1 MSAEVPE
8 VHSPAVQS
16 AVRKIFRRVVPLFFV
31 MFVANYMDR
40 VNLGFAQD
48 ELRADVGLSAAA
60 FGLGAGIFFI
70 AYAIFEVPSNMLMER
85 FGAKVWLTR
94 IMISW
99 GVVATAMAFVDSVEM
114 FYALR
119 FLLGVAEAGFFP
131 AVIYYFSRWL
141 PDSHRGRA
149 TSIFLMGSGTA
160 TVIVGPVSG
169 ALMEL
174 HGIWGHAG
182 WQWMFF
188 IEGVFSVVYRFL
200 DSGVEQATW
209 LTDEEKSGL
218 VAAIDAEQDERDA
231 RRGGKAAR
239 VSRWKLLADP
249 QMLLFLWIYFAI
261 NVALYAVTFWLPSIV
276 DDIGGVSD
284 FQVGLLTAV
293 PWLCA
298 LAALFVSGRVSD
310 RIGRRRPV
318 LVVLLLLGGCGTLLA
333 VFVSPWVG
341 LGALCLAAMGFKP
354 ASPVFWT
361 IPQSYLDARAAAP
374 GIALINSIGNLGGF
388 VAPTAFGIIEDTT
401 GSTKGGLVGLTVV
414 GFLAALS
421 VLLVRGGG
429 RNDRVRTRPAKAV
442 AAPAPE
448 TTPGAARTRSRVL
461 PPPDA
466 TRPAP
471 PHRRWR
477 GAHWRGPHH
486 ARERTVTASTVSTD
500 VPGATD
506 VPVMPADERTHR
518 HVPPEGSH
526 RHPQVDPLAA
536 LRTPQDPPWDVY
548 LTGTVFLDVIFTGL
562 DSAPVRGT
570 ESWARGMG
578 RARAASPTWRP
589 RWPVSACAP
598 RWPPPSATTTTATTA
613 GTRSPRARASTC
625 PRPAPCPAG
634 TRR

>member
-1 MSAEVPE
+1 M
-8 VHSPAVQS
+8 HSPAVQS

-188 IEGVFSVVYRFL
+188 IEGVFSVVLGFVVYRFL

-231 RRGGKAAR
+231 RRGGKPAG

-276 DDIGGVSD
+276 ADIGGVSD

-448 TTPGAARTRSRVL
+448 TTPGAARTAQ
-461 PPPDA
+461 PGPA
-466 TRPAP
+466 TA
-471 PHRRWR
+471 
-477 GAHWRGPHH
+477 
-486 ARERTVTASTVSTD
+486 
-500 VPGATD
+500 
-506 VPVMPADERTHR
+506 
-518 HVPPEGSH
+518 
-526 RHPQVDPLAA
+526 
-536 LRTPQDPPWDVY
+536 
-548 LTGTVFLDVIFTGL
+548 
-562 DSAPVRGT
+562 
-570 ESWARGMG
+570 
-578 RARAASPTWRP
+578 
-589 RWPVSACAP
+589 
-598 RWPPPSATTTTATTA
+598 
-613 GTRSPRARASTC
+613 
-625 PRPAPCPAG
+625 
-634 TRR
+634 

>member
-1 MSAEVPE
+1 MSA
-8 VHSPAVQS
+8 AVQS

-48 ELRADVGLSAAA
+48 QLRADVGLSAAA

-85 FGAKVWLTR
+85 YGAKVWLTR

-99 GVVATAMAFVDSVEM
+99 GVVATAMAFVNGAEM

-160 TVIVGPVSG
+160 TVIVGPISG
-169 ALMEL
+169 ALLEM
-174 HGIWGHAG
+174 HGIWGHSG

-188 IEGVFSVVYRFL
+188 IEGVASVVLGFVVFRFL
-200 DSGVEQATW
+200 DSSVESATW
-209 LTDEEKSGL
+209 LTQEEKDGL
-218 VAAIDAEQDERDA
+218 VAVIDAEQRERENG
-231 RRGGKAAR
+231 RGTAK

-276 DDIGGVSD
+276 GDIGGLSE
-284 FQVGLLTAV
+284 FQVGLVTAV
-293 PWLCA
+293 PWLFA
-298 LAALFVSGRVSD
+298 LLALYVSGRLSD
-310 RIGRRRPV
+310 RIGKRRPV
-318 LVVLLLLGGCGTLLA
+318 LFALLLIGGVGTLLA

-341 LGALCLAAMGFKP
+341 LGALCVAAMGFKP
-354 ASPVFWT
+354 ASPIFWT

-429 RNDRVRTRPAKAV
+429 RNDRVRAAAAAHPA
-442 AAPAPE
+442 AAPEA
-448 TTPGAARTRSRVL
+448 GAA
-461 PPPDA
+461 
-466 TRPAP
+466 
-471 PHRRWR
+471 
-477 GAHWRGPHH
+477 
-486 ARERTVTASTVSTD
+486 AS
-500 VPGATD
+500 
-506 VPVMPADERTHR
+506 
-518 HVPPEGSH
+518 
-526 RHPQVDPLAA
+526 
-536 LRTPQDPPWDVY
+536 
-548 LTGTVFLDVIFTGL
+548 
-562 DSAPVRGT
+562 
-570 ESWARGMG
+570 
-578 RARAASPTWRP
+578 
-589 RWPVSACAP
+589 
-598 RWPPPSATTTTATTA
+598 
-613 GTRSPRARASTC
+613 
-625 PRPAPCPAG
+625 
-634 TRR
+634 

>member
-1 MSAEVPE
+1 M
-8 VHSPAVQS
+8 
-16 AVRKIFRRVVPLFFV
+16 VPLFFV

-48 ELRADVGLSAAA
+48 QLRADVGLSAAA

-70 AYAIFEVPSNMLMER
+70 AYAIFEVPSNMMMER

-99 GVVATAMAFVDSVEM
+99 GIVATAMAFVNSPGT

-149 TSIFLMGSGTA
+149 TSVFLMGSGTA
-160 TVIVGPVSG
+160 TVIVGPISG
-169 ALMEL
+169 ALLEM
-174 HGIWGHAG
+174 HGLWGHSG

-188 IEGVFSVVYRFL
+188 VEGVFSVLLGFVVYRYL
-200 DSGVEQATW
+200 DSSIEKATW
-209 LTDEEKSGL
+209 LTDEEKAGL
-218 VAAIDAEQDERDA
+218 VATIDAEQDARDA
-231 RRGGKAAR
+231 QRGSRAR

-276 DDIGGVSD
+276 DDIGGLND
-284 FQVGLLTAV
+284 LQVGLLTSV
-293 PWLCA
+293 PWICA
-298 LAALFVSGRVSD
+298 ILAVYVSGRISD
-310 RIGRRRPV
+310 RIGKRRPV
-318 LVVLLLLGGCGTLLA
+318 LVVLLLVGGCGTLLA

-341 LGALCLAAMGFKP
+341 LGALCLAAVGFKP
-354 ASPVFWT
+354 ASPIFWT

-414 GFLAALS
+414 GFLAAVS

-429 RNDRVRTRPAKAV
+429 RNDRARVRTAKGA

-448 TTPGAARTRSRVL
+448 AAPGVARAV
-461 PPPDA
+461 PEPPDRRGHE
-466 TRPAP
+466 RP
-471 PHRRWR
+471 
-477 GAHWRGPHH
+477 
-486 ARERTVTASTVSTD
+486 
-500 VPGATD
+500 
-506 VPVMPADERTHR
+506 
-518 HVPPEGSH
+518 
-526 RHPQVDPLAA
+526 
-536 LRTPQDPPWDVY
+536 TP
-548 LTGTVFLDVIFTGL
+548 
-562 DSAPVRGT
+562 
-570 ESWARGMG
+570 
-578 RARAASPTWRP
+578 SP
-589 RWPVSACAP
+589 
-598 RWPPPSATTTTATTA
+598 
-613 GTRSPRARASTC
+613 
-625 PRPAPCPAG
+625 
-634 TRR
+634 

>member
-1 MSAEVPE
+1 
-8 VHSPAVQS
+8 VHPPAVQS

-70 AYAIFEVPSNMLMER
+70 AYALFEVPSNILMER
-85 FGAKVWLTR
+85 FGPKVWLTR

-149 TSIFLMGSGTA
+149 TSVFLMGSGTA

-169 ALMEL
+169 ALLEM
-174 HGIWGHAG
+174 HGVWGHSG

-188 IEGVFSVVYRFL
+188 VEGVFSVVLGFVVYRFL

-209 LTDEEKSGL
+209 LTDEEKTGL
-218 VAAIDAEQDERDA
+218 VAVIDAEQDERDA
-231 RRGGKAAR
+231 RRGDKAAK

-276 DDIGGVSD
+276 DDIGGLSD
-284 FQVGLLTAV
+284 FQVGLLTSV

-298 LAALFVSGRVSD
+298 IGALYVSGRISD
-310 RIGRRRPV
+310 RIGKRRPV
-318 LVVLLLLGGCGTLLA
+318 LITLLVLGGCGTLLA
-333 VFVSPWVG
+333 VFVSPWAG
-341 LGALCLAAMGFKP
+341 LGALCVAAMGFKP

-388 VAPTAFGIIEDTT
+388 VAPTAFGIIEDST
-401 GSTKGGLVGLTVV
+401 GSTEGGLVGLTVV

-429 RNDRVRTRPAKAV
+429 RNDRVRTRPARKP
-442 AAPAPE
+442 AATAPE
-448 TTPGAARTRSRVL
+448 TTPGAARTSH
-461 PPPDA
+461 PGPA
-466 TRPAP
+466 TA
-471 PHRRWR
+471 
-477 GAHWRGPHH
+477 
-486 ARERTVTASTVSTD
+486 
-500 VPGATD
+500 
-506 VPVMPADERTHR
+506 
-518 HVPPEGSH
+518 
-526 RHPQVDPLAA
+526 
-536 LRTPQDPPWDVY
+536 
-548 LTGTVFLDVIFTGL
+548 
-562 DSAPVRGT
+562 
-570 ESWARGMG
+570 
-578 RARAASPTWRP
+578 
-589 RWPVSACAP
+589 
-598 RWPPPSATTTTATTA
+598 
-613 GTRSPRARASTC
+613 
-625 PRPAPCPAG
+625 
-634 TRR
+634 

>member
-1 MSAEVPE
+1 M
-8 VHSPAVQS
+8 HSPAVQS

-70 AYAIFEVPSNMLMER
+70 AYAIFEVPSNVLMER
-85 FGAKVWLTR
+85 FGPKVWLTR

-99 GVVATAMAFVDSVEM
+99 GVVATAMAFVNSVEM

-169 ALMEL
+169 ALMEM

-188 IEGVFSVVYRFL
+188 IEGVFSVVLGFVVYRFL

-218 VAAIDAEQDERDA
+218 VAAIDAEQEERDA
-231 RRGGKAAR
+231 RRGGKAAK

-298 LAALFVSGRVSD
+298 LVALFVSGRVSD
-310 RIGRRRPV
+310 RIGKRRPV
-318 LVVLLLLGGCGTLLA
+318 LVVLLLLGGSGTLLA

-429 RNDRVRTRPAKAV
+429 RNDRVRTRPARAA

-448 TTPGAARTRSRVL
+448 TGPGAART
-461 PPPDA
+461 
-466 TRPAP
+466 
-471 PHRRWR
+471 
-477 GAHWRGPHH
+477 AHPGPS
-486 ARERTVTASTVSTD
+486 TA
-500 VPGATD
+500 
-506 VPVMPADERTHR
+506 
-518 HVPPEGSH
+518 
-526 RHPQVDPLAA
+526 
-536 LRTPQDPPWDVY
+536 
-548 LTGTVFLDVIFTGL
+548 
-562 DSAPVRGT
+562 
-570 ESWARGMG
+570 
-578 RARAASPTWRP
+578 
-589 RWPVSACAP
+589 
-598 RWPPPSATTTTATTA
+598 
-613 GTRSPRARASTC
+613 
-625 PRPAPCPAG
+625 
-634 TRR
+634 

>member
-1 MSAEVPE
+1 M
-8 VHSPAVQS
+8 HSPAVQS

-160 TVIVGPVSG
+160 TVIVGPISG
-169 ALMEL
+169 ALMEM

-188 IEGVFSVVYRFL
+188 VEGVFSVVLGFVVYRFL

-218 VAAIDAEQDERDA
+218 VAAIDAEQEERDA

-298 LAALFVSGRVSD
+298 LVALFVSGRVSD
-310 RIGRRRPV
+310 RIGKRRPV

-429 RNDRVRTRPAKAV
+429 RNDRVRTRPARA

-448 TTPGAARTRSRVL
+448 TTPGAARTAH
-461 PPPDA
+461 PGPA
-466 TRPAP
+466 TA
-471 PHRRWR
+471 
-477 GAHWRGPHH
+477 
-486 ARERTVTASTVSTD
+486 
-500 VPGATD
+500 
-506 VPVMPADERTHR
+506 
-518 HVPPEGSH
+518 
-526 RHPQVDPLAA
+526 
-536 LRTPQDPPWDVY
+536 
-548 LTGTVFLDVIFTGL
+548 
-562 DSAPVRGT
+562 
-570 ESWARGMG
+570 
-578 RARAASPTWRP
+578 
-589 RWPVSACAP
+589 
-598 RWPPPSATTTTATTA
+598 
-613 GTRSPRARASTC
+613 
-625 PRPAPCPAG
+625 
-634 TRR
+634 

>member
-1 MSAEVPE
+1 MSAASPE

-60 FGLGAGIFFI
+60 FGLGAGVFFI

-99 GVVATAMAFVDSVEM
+99 GVVATAMAFVNSVEM

-160 TVIVGPVSG
+160 TVIVGPISG
-169 ALMEL
+169 ALMEM

-188 IEGVFSVVYRFL
+188 IEGIFSVVLGFVVYRFL
-200 DSGVEQATW
+200 DSGIEQAAW
-209 LTDEEKSGL
+209 LTDEEKTGL
-218 VAAIDAEQDERDA
+218 VAAIDAEQEERDA
-231 RRGGKAAR
+231 RRGGEAAK

-298 LAALFVSGRVSD
+298 LVALFVSGRISD
-310 RIGRRRPV
+310 RIGKRRPV
-318 LVVLLLLGGCGTLLA
+318 LAVLLLLGGCGTLLA

-401 GSTKGGLVGLTVV
+401 GSTEGGLVGLTVV

-448 TTPGAARTRSRVL
+448 TTPGAARTV
-461 PPPDA
+461 
-466 TRPAP
+466 
-471 PHRRWR
+471 HQ
-477 GAHWRGPHH
+477 GP
-486 ARERTVTASTVSTD
+486 
-500 VPGATD
+500 
-506 VPVMPADERTHR
+506 
-518 HVPPEGSH
+518 
-526 RHPQVDPLAA
+526 
-536 LRTPQDPPWDVY
+536 
-548 LTGTVFLDVIFTGL
+548 
-562 DSAPVRGT
+562 
-570 ESWARGMG
+570 
-578 RARAASPTWRP
+578 
-589 RWPVSACAP
+589 
-598 RWPPPSATTTTATTA
+598 ATT
-613 GTRSPRARASTC
+613 
-625 PRPAPCPAG
+625 
-634 TRR
+634 

>member
-1 MSAEVPE
+1 M
-8 VHSPAVQS
+8 HSPAVQS

-188 IEGVFSVVYRFL
+188 IEGVFSVVLGFVVYRFL

-276 DDIGGVSD
+276 ADIGGVSD

-448 TTPGAARTRSRVL
+448 TTPGAARTAQ
-461 PPPDA
+461 PGPA
-466 TRPAP
+466 TA
-471 PHRRWR
+471 
-477 GAHWRGPHH
+477 
-486 ARERTVTASTVSTD
+486 
-500 VPGATD
+500 
-506 VPVMPADERTHR
+506 
-518 HVPPEGSH
+518 
-526 RHPQVDPLAA
+526 
-536 LRTPQDPPWDVY
+536 
-548 LTGTVFLDVIFTGL
+548 
-562 DSAPVRGT
+562 
-570 ESWARGMG
+570 
-578 RARAASPTWRP
+578 
-589 RWPVSACAP
+589 
-598 RWPPPSATTTTATTA
+598 
-613 GTRSPRARASTC
+613 
-625 PRPAPCPAG
+625 
-634 TRR
+634 

>member
-1 MSAEVPE
+1 MSAVPPAPE
-8 VHSPAVQS
+8 VQHPPAVQS

-70 AYAIFEVPSNMLMER
+70 AYALFEVPSNMLMER

-99 GVVATAMAFVDSVEM
+99 GVVATAMAFVDSVGM

-149 TSIFLMGSGTA
+149 TSVFLMGSGTA
-160 TVIVGPVSG
+160 TVVVGPVSG
-169 ALMEL
+169 ALLEL
-174 HGIWGHAG
+174 HGLWGHSG

-188 IEGVFSVVYRFL
+188 VEGVFSVVLGFVVYRFL
-200 DSGVEQATW
+200 DSGIEQATW
-209 LTDEEKSGL
+209 LTDEEKTGL
-218 VAAIDAEQDERDA
+218 TAVIDAEQDARDE
-231 RRGGKAAR
+231 RRGEKSAK

-276 DDIGGVSD
+276 DDIGGLSD
-284 FQVGLLTAV
+284 FQVGLLTSV
-293 PWLCA
+293 PWICA
-298 LAALFVSGRVSD
+298 IGALYVSGRISD
-310 RIGRRRPV
+310 RIGKRRPV
-318 LVVLLLLGGCGTLLA
+318 LITLLVLGGCGTLLA
-333 VFVSPWVG
+333 VFVSPWAG

-374 GIALINSIGNLGGF
+374 GIALVNSIGNLGGF
-388 VAPTAFGIIEDTT
+388 VAPTAFGIIEDST
-401 GSTKGGLVGLTVV
+401 GSTRGGLVGLTVV

-429 RNDRVRTRPAKAV
+429 RNDRVRTRPAKAP
-442 AAPAPE
+442 AAPASE
-448 TTPGAARTRSRVL
+448 TTPGAARSARRG
-461 PPPDA
+461 
-466 TRPAP
+466 PAP
-471 PHRRWR
+471 
-477 GAHWRGPHH
+477 A
-486 ARERTVTASTVSTD
+486 
-500 VPGATD
+500 
-506 VPVMPADERTHR
+506 
-518 HVPPEGSH
+518 
-526 RHPQVDPLAA
+526 
-536 LRTPQDPPWDVY
+536 
-548 LTGTVFLDVIFTGL
+548 
-562 DSAPVRGT
+562 
-570 ESWARGMG
+570 
-578 RARAASPTWRP
+578 
-589 RWPVSACAP
+589 
-598 RWPPPSATTTTATTA
+598 
-613 GTRSPRARASTC
+613 
-625 PRPAPCPAG
+625 
-634 TRR
+634 

>member
-1 MSAEVPE
+1 M
-8 VHSPAVQS
+8 
-16 AVRKIFRRVVPLFFV
+16 VPLFFV

-48 ELRADVGLSAAA
+48 QLRADVGLSAAA

-70 AYAIFEVPSNMLMER
+70 AYAIFEVPSNMMMER

-99 GVVATAMAFVDSVEM
+99 GVVATAMAFVNSPGM

-149 TSIFLMGSGTA
+149 TSVFLMGSGTA
-160 TVIVGPVSG
+160 TVIVGPISG
-169 ALMEL
+169 ALLEM
-174 HGIWGHAG
+174 HGLWGHSG

-188 IEGVFSVVYRFL
+188 VEGVFSVVLGFVVYRFL
-200 DSGVEQATW
+200 DSSIEKATW
-209 LTDEEKSGL
+209 LTDEEKAGL
-218 VAAIDAEQDERDA
+218 VATIDAEQDARDA
-231 RRGGKAAR
+231 QRGTKAR

-276 DDIGGVSD
+276 DDIGGLND
-284 FQVGLLTAV
+284 LQVGLLTSV
-293 PWLCA
+293 PWICA
-298 LAALFVSGRVSD
+298 ILAVYVSGRISD
-310 RIGRRRPV
+310 RIGKRRPV
-318 LVVLLLLGGCGTLLA
+318 LVVLLLIGGCGTLLA

-341 LGALCLAAMGFKP
+341 LGALCLAAVGFKP

-414 GFLAALS
+414 GFLAAVS

-429 RNDRVRTRPAKAV
+429 RNDRPRVRTAKGA

-448 TTPGAARTRSRVL
+448 AAPGTARTVQAE
-461 PPPDA
+461 P
-466 TRPAP
+466 
-471 PHRRWR
+471 
-477 GAHWRGPHH
+477 
-486 ARERTVTASTVSTD
+486 
-500 VPGATD
+500 
-506 VPVMPADERTHR
+506 
-518 HVPPEGSH
+518 
-526 RHPQVDPLAA
+526 
-536 LRTPQDPPWDVY
+536 
-548 LTGTVFLDVIFTGL
+548 GTV
-562 DSAPVRGT
+562 
-570 ESWARGMG
+570 
-578 RARAASPTWRP
+578 
-589 RWPVSACAP
+589 
-598 RWPPPSATTTTATTA
+598 
-613 GTRSPRARASTC
+613 
-625 PRPAPCPAG
+625 
-634 TRR
+634 

>member
-1 MSAEVPE
+1 MHP
-8 VHSPAVQS
+8 PAVQS
-16 AVRKIFRRVVPLFFV
+16 AIRKIFRRVVPLFFV

-70 AYAIFEVPSNMLMER
+70 AYALFEVPSNILMER
-85 FGAKVWLTR
+85 YGPKVWLTR

-99 GVVATAMAFVDSVEM
+99 GVVATAMAFVNSVEM

-149 TSIFLMGSGTA
+149 TSMFLMGSGTA

-169 ALMEL
+169 ALMEM

-188 IEGVFSVVYRFL
+188 IEGVFSVVLGFVVYRFL
-200 DSGVEQATW
+200 DSGIDKADW
-209 LTDEEKSGL
+209 LTDEEKTGL
-218 VAAIDAEQDERDA
+218 VAVIDAEQDARDA
-231 RRGGKAAR
+231 QRGTRGRA
-239 VSRWKLLADP
+239 SRWKLLADP

-276 DDIGGVSD
+276 ADIGGLSS
-284 FQVGLLTAV
+284 FQVGLLTSV

-298 LAALFVSGRVSD
+298 IAAVYLSGRVSD
-310 RIGRRRPV
+310 RIGKRRPV
-318 LVVLLLLGGCGTLLA
+318 LMTLLVLGGCGTLLA
-333 VFVSPWVG
+333 VFVSPWAG

-354 ASPVFWT
+354 ASPIFWT

-388 VAPTAFGIIEDTT
+388 VAPTAFGIIEDST

-429 RNDRVRTRPAKAV
+429 RNDRVRTSPSKAPT
-442 AAPAPE
+442 ATAPG
-448 TTPGAARTRSRVL
+448 TTPGAART
-461 PPPDA
+461 
-466 TRPAP
+466 
-471 PHRRWR
+471 
-477 GAHWRGPHH
+477 AHPGPS
-486 ARERTVTASTVSTD
+486 TA
-500 VPGATD
+500 
-506 VPVMPADERTHR
+506 
-518 HVPPEGSH
+518 
-526 RHPQVDPLAA
+526 
-536 LRTPQDPPWDVY
+536 
-548 LTGTVFLDVIFTGL
+548 
-562 DSAPVRGT
+562 
-570 ESWARGMG
+570 
-578 RARAASPTWRP
+578 
-589 RWPVSACAP
+589 
-598 RWPPPSATTTTATTA
+598 
-613 GTRSPRARASTC
+613 
-625 PRPAPCPAG
+625 
-634 TRR
+634 

>member
-1 MSAEVPE
+1 MHP
-8 VHSPAVQS
+8 PAVQS

-70 AYAIFEVPSNMLMER
+70 AYALFEVPSNILMER
-85 FGAKVWLTR
+85 FGPKVWLTR

-149 TSIFLMGSGTA
+149 TSVFLMGSGTA

-169 ALMEL
+169 ALLEM
-174 HGIWGHAG
+174 HGVWGHSG

-188 IEGVFSVVYRFL
+188 VEGVFSVVLGFVVYRFL

-209 LTDEEKSGL
+209 LTDEEKTGL
-218 VAAIDAEQDERDA
+218 IAVIDAEQDERDA
-231 RRGGKAAR
+231 RRGEKAAK

-276 DDIGGVSD
+276 DDIGRLSD
-284 FQVGLLTAV
+284 FQVGLLTSV

-298 LAALFVSGRVSD
+298 IGALYVSGRISD
-310 RIGRRRPV
+310 RIGKRRPV
-318 LVVLLLLGGCGTLLA
+318 LITLLVLGGCGTLLA
-333 VFVSPWVG
+333 VFVSPWAG
-341 LGALCLAAMGFKP
+341 LGALCVAAMGFKP

-429 RNDRVRTRPAKAV
+429 RNDRVRTRPVGKP
-442 AAPAPE
+442 AATAPE
-448 TTPGAARTRSRVL
+448 TTPGAARTTH
-461 PPPDA
+461 PGPA
-466 TRPAP
+466 TA
-471 PHRRWR
+471 
-477 GAHWRGPHH
+477 
-486 ARERTVTASTVSTD
+486 
-500 VPGATD
+500 
-506 VPVMPADERTHR
+506 
-518 HVPPEGSH
+518 
-526 RHPQVDPLAA
+526 
-536 LRTPQDPPWDVY
+536 
-548 LTGTVFLDVIFTGL
+548 
-562 DSAPVRGT
+562 
-570 ESWARGMG
+570 
-578 RARAASPTWRP
+578 
-589 RWPVSACAP
+589 
-598 RWPPPSATTTTATTA
+598 
-613 GTRSPRARASTC
+613 
-625 PRPAPCPAG
+625 
-634 TRR
+634 

>member
-1 MSAEVPE
+1 M
-8 VHSPAVQS
+8 
-16 AVRKIFRRVVPLFFV
+16 VPLFFV

-70 AYAIFEVPSNMLMER
+70 AYALFEVPSNILMER
-85 FGAKVWLTR
+85 YGPKVWLTR

-160 TVIVGPVSG
+160 TVVVGPVSG
-169 ALMEL
+169 ALMEM

-188 IEGVFSVVYRFL
+188 IEGIFSVVLGFVVYRFL
-200 DSGVEQATW
+200 DSGIEKADW
-209 LTDEEKSGL
+209 LTDEEKTGL
-218 VAAIDAEQDERDA
+218 VAVIDAEQEARDA
-231 RRGGKAAR
+231 QRGTAGP

-276 DDIGGVSD
+276 DDIGGLSS
-284 FQVGLLTAV
+284 FEVGLLTSV

-298 LAALFVSGRVSD
+298 IAAVYVSGRLSD
-310 RIGRRRPV
+310 RIGKRRPV
-318 LVVLLLLGGCGTLLA
+318 LITLLVLGGCGTLLA
-333 VFVSPWVG
+333 VFVSPWAG

-354 ASPVFWT
+354 ASPIFWT

-401 GSTKGGLVGLTVV
+401 GSTQAGLVGLTVV

-429 RNDRVRTRPAKAV
+429 RNDRVRTRATPAPA

-448 TTPGAARTRSRVL
+448 TSPGAARSGL
-461 PPPDA
+461 PGTA
-466 TRPAP
+466 PA
-471 PHRRWR
+471 
-477 GAHWRGPHH
+477 
-486 ARERTVTASTVSTD
+486 
-500 VPGATD
+500 
-506 VPVMPADERTHR
+506 
-518 HVPPEGSH
+518 
-526 RHPQVDPLAA
+526 
-536 LRTPQDPPWDVY
+536 
-548 LTGTVFLDVIFTGL
+548 
-562 DSAPVRGT
+562 
-570 ESWARGMG
+570 
-578 RARAASPTWRP
+578 
-589 RWPVSACAP
+589 
-598 RWPPPSATTTTATTA
+598 
-613 GTRSPRARASTC
+613 
-625 PRPAPCPAG
+625 
-634 TRR
+634 

>member
-1 MSAEVPE
+1 MSPAVPAPVE
-8 VHSPAVQS
+8 HPPAVQS

-48 ELRADVGLSAAA
+48 QLRADVGLSAAA

-70 AYAIFEVPSNMLMER
+70 AYALFEVPSNMLMER

-99 GVVATAMAFVDSVEM
+99 GVVATAMAFVDSAGM

-149 TSIFLMGSGTA
+149 TSVFLMGSGTA

-169 ALMEL
+169 ALLEM
-174 HGIWGHAG
+174 HGIWGHSG

-188 IEGVFSVVYRFL
+188 IEGVVSVVLGFVVYRFL
-200 DSGVEQATW
+200 DSGVESATW
-209 LTDEEKSGL
+209 LTQDEKDGL
-218 VAAIDAEQDERDA
+218 VAVIDAEQQERQA
-231 RRGGKAAR
+231 GRGTAR

-276 DDIGGVSD
+276 DDIGGLSE

-293 PWLCA
+293 PWLFA
-298 LAALFVSGRVSD
+298 IAAVYVSGRLSD
-310 RIGRRRPV
+310 RIGKRRPV
-318 LVVLLLLGGCGTLLA
+318 LVTLLLIGGTGTLLA
-333 VFVSPWVG
+333 VLVSPWAG
-341 LGALCLAAMGFKP
+341 LGALCVAAVGFKP

-374 GIALINSIGNLGGF
+374 GIALINSVGNLGGF
-388 VAPTAFGIIEDTT
+388 VAPTAFGLIEDAT
-401 GSTKGGLVGLTVV
+401 GSTKGGLVGLTVI

-429 RNDRVRTRPAKAV
+429 RNDTVRGARRRAARPA
-442 AAPAPE
+442 
-448 TTPGAARTRSRVL
+448 
-461 PPPDA
+461 
-466 TRPAP
+466 
-471 PHRRWR
+471 R
-477 GAHWRGPHH
+477 GA
-486 ARERTVTASTVSTD
+486 
-500 VPGATD
+500 
-506 VPVMPADERTHR
+506 
-518 HVPPEGSH
+518 
-526 RHPQVDPLAA
+526 
-536 LRTPQDPPWDVY
+536 
-548 LTGTVFLDVIFTGL
+548 TGTV
-562 DSAPVRGT
+562 
-570 ESWARGMG
+570 ART
-578 RARAASPTWRP
+578 AAGPEG
-589 RWPVSACAP
+589 
-598 RWPPPSATTTTATTA
+598 A
-613 GTRSPRARASTC
+613 GA
-625 PRPAPCPAG
+625 
-634 TRR
+634 

>member
-1 MSAEVPE
+1 MSETASPE

-16 AVRKIFRRVVPLFFV
+16 AVHKIFRRVVPLFFV

-60 FGLGAGIFFI
+60 FGLGAGVFFI
-70 AYAIFEVPSNMLMER
+70 AYALFEVPSNMLMER

-99 GVVATAMAFVDSVEM
+99 GVVATAMAFVNSVEM

-149 TSIFLMGSGTA
+149 TSVFLMGSGTA
-160 TVIVGPVSG
+160 TVIVGPISG
-169 ALMEL
+169 ALMEM

-188 IEGVFSVVYRFL
+188 IEGVFSVVLGFVVYRFL
-200 DSGVEQATW
+200 DSGIEQATW
-209 LTDEEKSGL
+209 LTDEEKTGL
-218 VAAIDAEQDERDA
+218 VAAIDAEQAERDA
-231 RRGGKAAR
+231 RRGGKAAE
-239 VSRWKLLADP
+239 VSRWRLLADP

-298 LAALFVSGRVSD
+298 LVALFVSGRISD
-310 RIGRRRPV
+310 RIGKRRPV

-429 RNDRVRTRPAKAV
+429 RNDRVRARPAGAA

-448 TTPGAARTRSRVL
+448 ATPGAARSAH
-461 PPPDA
+461 PGPA
-466 TRPAP
+466 TA
-471 PHRRWR
+471 
-477 GAHWRGPHH
+477 
-486 ARERTVTASTVSTD
+486 
-500 VPGATD
+500 
-506 VPVMPADERTHR
+506 
-518 HVPPEGSH
+518 
-526 RHPQVDPLAA
+526 
-536 LRTPQDPPWDVY
+536 
-548 LTGTVFLDVIFTGL
+548 
-562 DSAPVRGT
+562 
-570 ESWARGMG
+570 
-578 RARAASPTWRP
+578 
-589 RWPVSACAP
+589 
-598 RWPPPSATTTTATTA
+598 
-613 GTRSPRARASTC
+613 
-625 PRPAPCPAG
+625 
-634 TRR
+634 

>member
-1 MSAEVPE
+1 M
-8 VHSPAVQS
+8 
-16 AVRKIFRRVVPLFFV
+16 VPLFFV

-48 ELRADVGLSAAA
+48 QLRADVGLSAAA

-70 AYAIFEVPSNMLMER
+70 AYAIFEVPSNMMMER

-99 GVVATAMAFVDSVEM
+99 GVVATAMAFVNSPGM

-149 TSIFLMGSGTA
+149 TSVFLMGSGTA

-169 ALMEL
+169 ALLEM
-174 HGIWGHAG
+174 HGLWGHSG

-188 IEGVFSVVYRFL
+188 VEGVFSVVLGFVVYRYL
-200 DSGVEQATW
+200 DSSIEKATW
-209 LTDEEKSGL
+209 LTDEEKAGL
-218 VAAIDAEQDERDA
+218 VATIDAEQDARDA
-231 RRGGKAAR
+231 QRGSRAR

-276 DDIGGVSD
+276 DDIGGLND
-284 FQVGLLTAV
+284 LQVGLLTSV
-293 PWLCA
+293 PWICA
-298 LAALFVSGRVSD
+298 ILAVYVSGRISD
-310 RIGRRRPV
+310 RIGKRRPV
-318 LVVLLLLGGCGTLLA
+318 LVVLLLTGGCGTLLA

-341 LGALCLAAMGFKP
+341 LGALCLAAVGFKP

-414 GFLAALS
+414 GFLAAVS

-429 RNDRVRTRPAKAV
+429 RNDRARVRTAKGA
-442 AAPAPE
+442 AAPSPEAAP
-448 TTPGAARTRSRVL
+448 
-461 PPPDA
+461 
-466 TRPAP
+466 
-471 PHRRWR
+471 
-477 GAHWRGPHH
+477 
-486 ARERTVTASTVSTD
+486 
-500 VPGATD
+500 
-506 VPVMPADERTHR
+506 
-518 HVPPEGSH
+518 
-526 RHPQVDPLAA
+526 
-536 LRTPQDPPWDVY
+536 
-548 LTGTVFLDVIFTGL
+548 GT
-562 DSAPVRGT
+562 
-570 ESWARGMG
+570 
-578 RARAASPTWRP
+578 ARAVQAGPG
-589 RWPVSACAP
+589 
-598 RWPPPSATTTTATTA
+598 TA
-613 GTRSPRARASTC
+613 
-625 PRPAPCPAG
+625 
-634 TRR
+634 

>member
-1 MSAEVPE
+1 M
-8 VHSPAVQS
+8 HSPAVQS

-70 AYAIFEVPSNMLMER
+70 AYALFEVPSNVLMER
-85 FGAKVWLTR
+85 FGPKVWLTR

-169 ALMEL
+169 ALMEM

-188 IEGVFSVVYRFL
+188 IEGVFSVVLGFVVYRFL

-209 LTDEEKSGL
+209 LTDEEKTGL
-218 VAAIDAEQDERDA
+218 VAAIDAEQEERDA
-231 RRGGKAAR
+231 RRGGKAAE

-298 LAALFVSGRVSD
+298 LVALFVSGRISD
-310 RIGRRRPV
+310 RIGKRRPV

-388 VAPTAFGIIEDTT
+388 VAPTAFGLIEDTT

-429 RNDRVRTRPAKAV
+429 RNDRVRTRPARAA

-448 TTPGAARTRSRVL
+448 TGPGAARTAQ
-461 PPPDA
+461 PGPA
-466 TRPAP
+466 TA
-471 PHRRWR
+471 
-477 GAHWRGPHH
+477 
-486 ARERTVTASTVSTD
+486 
-500 VPGATD
+500 
-506 VPVMPADERTHR
+506 
-518 HVPPEGSH
+518 
-526 RHPQVDPLAA
+526 
-536 LRTPQDPPWDVY
+536 
-548 LTGTVFLDVIFTGL
+548 
-562 DSAPVRGT
+562 
-570 ESWARGMG
+570 
-578 RARAASPTWRP
+578 
-589 RWPVSACAP
+589 
-598 RWPPPSATTTTATTA
+598 
-613 GTRSPRARASTC
+613 
-625 PRPAPCPAG
+625 
-634 TRR
+634 

>member
-1 MSAEVPE
+1 M
-8 VHSPAVQS
+8 HSPAVQS

-60 FGLGAGIFFI
+60 FGLGAGVFFI
-70 AYAIFEVPSNMLMER
+70 AYAIFEVPSNILMER

-99 GVVATAMAFVDSVEM
+99 GVVATAMAFVNSVEM

-149 TSIFLMGSGTA
+149 TSVFLMGSGTA
-160 TVIVGPVSG
+160 TVIVGPISG
-169 ALMEL
+169 ALMEM

-188 IEGVFSVVYRFL
+188 IEGIFSVVLGFVVYRFL
-200 DSGVEQATW
+200 DSGIEQAAW
-209 LTDEEKSGL
+209 LTDEEKTGL
-218 VAAIDAEQDERDA
+218 VAAIDAEQEERDA
-231 RRGGKAAR
+231 RRGGEAAK

-298 LAALFVSGRVSD
+298 LAALFVSGRISD
-310 RIGRRRPV
+310 RIGKRRPV
-318 LVVLLLLGGCGTLLA
+318 LAVLLLLGGCGTLLA

-401 GSTKGGLVGLTVV
+401 GSTEGGLVGLTVV

-448 TTPGAARTRSRVL
+448 TTPGV
-461 PPPDA
+461 
-466 TRPAP
+466 
-471 PHRRWR
+471 
-477 GAHWRGPHH
+477 
-486 ARERTVTASTVSTD
+486 
-500 VPGATD
+500 
-506 VPVMPADERTHR
+506 
-518 HVPPEGSH
+518 
-526 RHPQVDPLAA
+526 
-536 LRTPQDPPWDVY
+536 
-548 LTGTVFLDVIFTGL
+548 
-562 DSAPVRGT
+562 
-570 ESWARGMG
+570 
-578 RARAASPTWRP
+578 ARAVHPGP
-589 RWPVSACAP
+589 
-598 RWPPPSATTTTATTA
+598 ATT
-613 GTRSPRARASTC
+613 
-625 PRPAPCPAG
+625 
-634 TRR
+634 

>member
-1 MSAEVPE
+1 MHP
-8 VHSPAVQS
+8 PAVQS

-70 AYAIFEVPSNMLMER
+70 AYALFEVPSNILMER
-85 FGAKVWLTR
+85 FGPKVWLTR

-149 TSIFLMGSGTA
+149 TSVFLMGSGTA

-169 ALMEL
+169 ALLEM
-174 HGIWGHAG
+174 HGVWGHSG

-188 IEGVFSVVYRFL
+188 VEGVFSVVLGFVVYRFL

-209 LTDEEKSGL
+209 LTDEEKTGL
-218 VAAIDAEQDERDA
+218 IAVIDAEQDERDA
-231 RRGGKAAR
+231 RRGEKAEK

-276 DDIGGVSD
+276 DDIGGLSD
-284 FQVGLLTAV
+284 FQVGLLTSV

-298 LAALFVSGRVSD
+298 IGALYASGRISD
-310 RIGRRRPV
+310 RIGKRRPV
-318 LVVLLLLGGCGTLLA
+318 LITLLVLGGCGTLLA
-333 VFVSPWVG
+333 VFVSPWAG
-341 LGALCLAAMGFKP
+341 LGALCVAAMGFKP

-388 VAPTAFGIIEDTT
+388 VAPTAFGIIEDST
-401 GSTKGGLVGLTVV
+401 GSTEGGLVGLTVV

-429 RNDRVRTRPAKAV
+429 RNDRVRTRAARKPAAT
-442 AAPAPE
+442 APE
-448 TTPGAARTRSRVL
+448 TTPGAARTSH
-461 PPPDA
+461 PGPA
-466 TRPAP
+466 TA
-471 PHRRWR
+471 
-477 GAHWRGPHH
+477 
-486 ARERTVTASTVSTD
+486 
-500 VPGATD
+500 
-506 VPVMPADERTHR
+506 
-518 HVPPEGSH
+518 
-526 RHPQVDPLAA
+526 
-536 LRTPQDPPWDVY
+536 
-548 LTGTVFLDVIFTGL
+548 
-562 DSAPVRGT
+562 
-570 ESWARGMG
+570 
-578 RARAASPTWRP
+578 
-589 RWPVSACAP
+589 
-598 RWPPPSATTTTATTA
+598 
-613 GTRSPRARASTC
+613 
-625 PRPAPCPAG
+625 
-634 TRR
+634 

>member
-1 MSAEVPE
+1 M
-8 VHSPAVQS
+8 HSPAVQS

-188 IEGVFSVVYRFL
+188 IEGVFSVVLGFVVYRFL

-209 LTDEEKSGL
+209 LTDEEKAGL

-231 RRGGKAAR
+231 RRGGKAAG

-442 AAPAPE
+442 AAPEPE
-448 TTPGAARTRSRVL
+448 TTPGAARTAQ
-461 PPPDA
+461 PGPA
-466 TRPAP
+466 TA
-471 PHRRWR
+471 
-477 GAHWRGPHH
+477 
-486 ARERTVTASTVSTD
+486 
-500 VPGATD
+500 
-506 VPVMPADERTHR
+506 
-518 HVPPEGSH
+518 
-526 RHPQVDPLAA
+526 
-536 LRTPQDPPWDVY
+536 
-548 LTGTVFLDVIFTGL
+548 
-562 DSAPVRGT
+562 
-570 ESWARGMG
+570 
-578 RARAASPTWRP
+578 
-589 RWPVSACAP
+589 
-598 RWPPPSATTTTATTA
+598 
-613 GTRSPRARASTC
+613 
-625 PRPAPCPAG
+625 
-634 TRR
+634 

>member
-1 MSAEVPE
+1 
-8 VHSPAVQS
+8 
-16 AVRKIFRRVVPLFFV
+16 

-448 TTPGAARTRSRVL
+448 TTPGAARTAQ
-461 PPPDA
+461 PGPA
-466 TRPAP
+466 TA
-471 PHRRWR
+471 
-477 GAHWRGPHH
+477 
-486 ARERTVTASTVSTD
+486 
-500 VPGATD
+500 
-506 VPVMPADERTHR
+506 
-518 HVPPEGSH
+518 
-526 RHPQVDPLAA
+526 
-536 LRTPQDPPWDVY
+536 
-548 LTGTVFLDVIFTGL
+548 
-562 DSAPVRGT
+562 
-570 ESWARGMG
+570 
-578 RARAASPTWRP
+578 
-589 RWPVSACAP
+589 
-598 RWPPPSATTTTATTA
+598 
-613 GTRSPRARASTC
+613 
-625 PRPAPCPAG
+625 
-634 TRR
+634 

>member
-1 MSAEVPE
+1 
-8 VHSPAVQS
+8 
-16 AVRKIFRRVVPLFFV
+16 

-48 ELRADVGLSAAA
+48 QLRADVGLSAAA

-70 AYAIFEVPSNMLMER
+70 AYALFEVPSNMLMER

-99 GVVATAMAFVDSVEM
+99 GVVATAMAFVNSPGM

-149 TSIFLMGSGTA
+149 TSVFLMGSGTA

-169 ALMEL
+169 ALLEM
-174 HGIWGHAG
+174 HGLWGHSG

-188 IEGVFSVVYRFL
+188 VEGVFSVVLGFVVYRYL
-200 DSGVEQATW
+200 DSSIEQATW
-209 LTDEEKSGL
+209 LTDEEKAGL
-218 VAAIDAEQDERDA
+218 VTAIDAEQDARDA
-231 RRGGKAAR
+231 QRGTTAR

-276 DDIGGVSD
+276 DDIGGLSD
-284 FQVGLLTAV
+284 LQVGFLTSV
-293 PWLCA
+293 PWICA
-298 LAALFVSGRVSD
+298 IAAVYVSGRISD
-310 RIGRRRPV
+310 RIGKRRPV
-318 LVVLLLLGGCGTLLA
+318 LVVLLLVGGCGTLLA
-333 VFVSPWVG
+333 VLVSPWVG
-341 LGALCLAAMGFKP
+341 LGALCLAAVGFKP

-429 RNDRVRTRPAKAV
+429 RNDRVRVRTSKGA

-448 TTPGAARTRSRVL
+448 EAPGTARSV
-461 PPPDA
+461 
-466 TRPAP
+466 RP
-471 PHRRWR
+471 
-477 GAHWRGPHH
+477 G
-486 ARERTVTASTVSTD
+486 
-500 VPGATD
+500 
-506 VPVMPADERTHR
+506 
-518 HVPPEGSH
+518 
-526 RHPQVDPLAA
+526 
-536 LRTPQDPPWDVY
+536 
-548 LTGTVFLDVIFTGL
+548 TGT
-562 DSAPVRGT
+562 A
-570 ESWARGMG
+570 
-578 RARAASPTWRP
+578 
-589 RWPVSACAP
+589 
-598 RWPPPSATTTTATTA
+598 
-613 GTRSPRARASTC
+613 
-625 PRPAPCPAG
+625 
-634 TRR
+634 